1 MRTVR
6 TFVALI
12 LFFPVLVIPLLAGAA
27 SDALVPKQD
36 ILVVVNRHSEL
47 TELTQQQVLGLFL
60 GRVRNFPNGKPVKA
74 FDHEISSDIRARF
87 FETLTGKS
95 ISDIDA
101 YWARL
106 RYSGRASPPRELK
119 DTGSILDAVRQ
130 NREAIAYIPWQD
142 PEELAAQDIIV
153 VYSIKGP

>member
-1 MRTVR
+1 MKAIQTL
-6 TFVALI
+6 FVLAL
-12 LFFPVLVIPLLAGAA
+12 FIPFLAGAA
-27 SDALVPKQD
+27 NDGLLPRQE
-36 ILVVVNRHSEL
+36 IQVVVNRQAEL

-60 GRVRNFPNGKPVKA
+60 GRVRSFPNGKAVKA
-74 FDHEISSDIRARF
+74 FDNEVSSDIRARF

-119 DTGSILDAVRQ
+119 DIDSILEAVRQ
-130 NREAIAYIPWQD
+130 NRDAIAYIPWQD
-142 PEELAAQDIIV
+142 PEELAKQDILV
-153 VYSIKGP
+153 VYTVKEQ

>member
-1 MRTVR
+1 MKAFQ
-6 TFVALI
+6 TFFVLAL
-12 LFFPVLVIPLLAGAA
+12 LIPFLAGAA
-27 SDALVPKQD
+27 SDDLLKKQD
-36 ILVVVNRHSEL
+36 IQVVVNRQAEL

-60 GRVRNFPNGKPVKA
+60 GRVRNFPNGKAVKA
-74 FDHEISSDIRARF
+74 IDNEVSSDIRARF

-106 RYSGRASPPRELK
+106 RYSGRASPPREMK

-142 PEELAAQDIIV
+142 PEELAKQDIVV
-153 VYSIKGP
+153 VYSIKGQ